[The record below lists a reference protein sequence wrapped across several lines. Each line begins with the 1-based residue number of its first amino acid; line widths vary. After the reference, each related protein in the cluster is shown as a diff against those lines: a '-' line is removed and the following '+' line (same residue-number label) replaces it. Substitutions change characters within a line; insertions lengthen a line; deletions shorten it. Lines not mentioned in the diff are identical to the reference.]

1 MALSIDLRERIIAA
15 FGQGGLNRV
24 EIAERF
30 SVSYGAVRNLIALW
44 RETGGVTPR
53 YDRCSGRPPKIGAAE
68 QERLR
73 GLLASRCDMTLEE
86 LRDAASLDCTPE
98 AVCLALGRMGL
109 TYKKRRSGPA
119 SSSGRTSPQG
129 ARPGG
134 GG

>member
-15 FGQGGLNRV
+15 FEQGGLNRV
-24 EIAERF
+24 QIAERF
-30 SVSYGAVRNLIALW
+30 SVSYGAVCNLISLW
-44 RETGGVTPR
+44 RETGGVAPR
-53 YDRCSGRPPKIGAAE
+53 YDRCSGRPPKIGPAE

-73 GLLASRCDMTLEE
+73 ALLASRCDMTLVE
-86 LRDAASLDCTPE
+86 LRDAAGLDCTPE

-119 SSSGRTSPQG
+119 SSSARTSPPG

-134 GG
+134 CG